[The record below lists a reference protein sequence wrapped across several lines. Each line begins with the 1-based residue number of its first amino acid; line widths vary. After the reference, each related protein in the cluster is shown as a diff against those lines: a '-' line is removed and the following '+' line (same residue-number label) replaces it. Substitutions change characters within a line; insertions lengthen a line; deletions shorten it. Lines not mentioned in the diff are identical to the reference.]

1 MLRHIPNLLC
11 VCRIFLV
18 LPLLMLMLKGEYMW
32 AFAVFAA
39 AGITDGLDG
48 FLARR
53 FNWRSQ
59 LGAILD
65 PIADKFLMVSVF
77 LVLAATQLVPAWLAL
92 LVISRDLLIVT
103 GVVCYRMLVGP
114 VMADA
119 SMMSKFNTVTQL
131 SFVLVVLAHAGFG
144 APRELW
150 VTFLGGIVM
159 ATTLISGIDYM
170 RVGFARFFSAREQI
184 LNGKGE
190 LNE

>member
-18 LPLLMLMLKGEYMW
+18 LPLLMLMLKGEYIW
-32 AFAVFAA
+32 AFVVFGV

-77 LVLAATQLVPAWLAL
+77 LVLAATGLAPVWLAI
-92 LVISRDLLIVT
+92 LVIGRDLLIVT
-103 GVVCYRMLVGP
+103 GVVCYRTLVGP
-114 VMADA
+114 VMVDA
-119 SMMSKFNTVTQL
+119 SLMSKLNTAMQL
-131 SFVLVVLAHAGFG
+131 TFVLVVLANAGFG
-144 APRELW
+144 TPRELW
-150 VTFLGGIVM
+150 VTFLGAIVM
-159 ATTLISGIDYM
+159 ATTLISGLDYM
-170 RVGFARFFSAREQI
+170 RVGFMRFFTAREQVM
-184 LNGKGE
+184 NGNGDDA
-190 LNE
+190 

>member
-18 LPLLMLMLKGEYMW
+18 LPLLMLMLTGEYVW
-32 AFAVFAA
+32 AFIVFGV

-65 PIADKFLMVSVF
+65 PIADKFLIVSVF
-77 LVLAATQLVPAWLAL
+77 LVLAATGLAPVWLAI
-92 LVISRDLLIVT
+92 LVIGRDLLIVT

-114 VMADA
+114 VLVDA
-119 SMMSKFNTVTQL
+119 SLMSKLNTAMQL
-131 SFVLVVLAHAGFG
+131 TFVMAVLANAGFG
-144 APRELW
+144 TPRELW
-150 VTFLGGIVM
+150 VTFLGAIVM
-159 ATTLISGIDYM
+159 ATTLISGLDYM
-170 RVGFARFFSAREQI
+170 RVGFMRFFVAREQVM
-184 LNGKGE
+184 NGKDDGA
-190 LNE
+190 